1 MSKPMHSHTVLAN
14 GHSRIRCCVVSGADW
29 HIGHVSSS
37 TICLILR
44 LYRHLMRSC
53 TMSQPKNWTLGDE
66 VPQVSRRWGWSH
78 LDRLL
83 QGTANSSSLINLI
96 QYLDLY
102 EDATVFWFHLLV
114 LQGEGYNIGFGTCTG
129 KVLPALPW
137 ANISSLQFMESR
149 WSQRS
154 SCAESTKLRSLV
166 CLKPSY
172 GNWILGVVFL
182 ECGKGNWSLSLVQ

>member
-1 MSKPMHSHTVLAN
+1 MCLISGTWISGV
-14 GHSRIRCCVVSGADW
+14 SSGANME
-29 HIGHVSSS
+29 
-37 TICLILR
+37 R
-44 LYRHLMRSC
+44 AE
-53 TMSQPKNWTLGDE
+53 GDTSWKFD
-66 VPQVSRRWGWSH
+66 PQVSRRWGWSH

-114 LQGEGYNIGFGTCTG
+114 LHGEGYNIGFGTCTG

-182 ECGKGNWSLSLVQ
+182 ECGKGNWSLLEYKWIVCLSPSV